1 MASALEQLNLN
12 IQDARIYS
20 NGKGFSLDT
29 FYVLDSNGEA
39 IGDDPDRL
47 AEIEAFLLE
56 QLKDLDR
63 YGEIINRRTPRQMRL
78 FSIPTR
84 TSMATDTNRDYS
96 ILEVMT
102 PDRPGLLARIGKI
115 FFDFNIHLHNAKI
128 ATLGE
133 RVEDLF
139 FVTDANQQAISDPE
153 LCEAIQQAIRTE
165 LDEQA
170 AA

>member
-1 MASALEQLNLN
+1 
-12 IQDARIYS
+12 
-20 NGKGFSLDT
+20 
-29 FYVLDSNGEA
+29 
-39 IGDDPDRL
+39 
-47 AEIEAFLLE
+47 
-56 QLKDLDR
+56 
-63 YGEIINRRTPRQMRL
+63 
-78 FSIPTR
+78 
-84 TSMATDTNRDYS
+84 
-96 ILEVMT
+96 MT

-139 FVTDANQQAISDPE
+139 FVTDANQMAISDPE